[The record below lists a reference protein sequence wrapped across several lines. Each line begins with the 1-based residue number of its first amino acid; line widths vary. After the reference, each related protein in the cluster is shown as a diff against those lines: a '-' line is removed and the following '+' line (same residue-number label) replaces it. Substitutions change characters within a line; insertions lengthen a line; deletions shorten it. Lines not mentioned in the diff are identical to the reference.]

1 MKIAKKFQK
10 LFHSDCDMKT
20 CWNTRANSNSHTKC
34 HAQTIPNSQTNCHAQ
49 TIPNSQTNC
58 QAQTIPNS
66 HTKCHAQTIPNS
78 HTKCHAQTIRYPQ
91 TKREVKPRQRFLQ
104 IISKEDGNVES
115 ALVLIPMLVLFLIGV
130 QVIVA
135 TNIRNADLA
144 LAQGDA
150 AARAIS
156 HEYQSG
162 DELLEVGGRI
172 EKIQLLVTHR
182 SHTLPQI
189 VPGLVE
195 LMGGAPSTDVV
206 GIAVV
211 EPSND

>member
-1 MKIAKKFQK
+1 MNIVTKFQK
-10 LFHSDCDMKT
+10 LFHSDCDAKT

-34 HAQTIPNSQTNCHAQ
+34 HAQTIP
-49 TIPNSQTNC
+49 
-58 QAQTIPNS
+58 
-66 HTKCHAQTIPNS
+66 
-78 HTKCHAQTIRYPQ
+78 YPQ
-91 TKREVKPRQRFLQ
+91 TKRKVHSWQGFL
-104 IISKEDGNVES
+104 KLVAREDGNVES

-162 DELLEVGGRI
+162 DEFLEVGGRI

-195 LMGGAPSTDVV
+195 LMGGAPTTDVV

>member
-1 MKIAKKFQK
+1 MIIVKKFQK
-10 LFHSDCDMKT
+10 LFDSDCDVKAD
-20 CWNTRANSNSHTKC
+20 WNAQTNSNSKTKC
-34 HAQTIPNSQTNCHAQ
+34 QVQTIPNSQTKRDV
-49 TIPNSQTNC
+49 
-58 QAQTIPNS
+58 
-66 HTKCHAQTIPNS
+66 HTWQG
-78 HTKCHAQTIRYPQ
+78 
-91 TKREVKPRQRFLQ
+91 FLKLVA
-104 IISKEDGNVES
+104 KEDGNVES

-130 QVIVA
+130 QIIVA

-156 HEYQSG
+156 HQYQSG

-182 SHTLPQI
+182 SHTLPQL

-195 LMGGAPSTDVV
+195 LMGAAPATDVV

-211 EPSND
+211 EPTNK